1 MLKYH
6 KGYFIRQ
13 QLMNNAVG
21 PPCCVSPSLSLK
33 IQNKEVSEMWKLLQS
48 HFPCCGP
55 YEPDLCAGLLT
66 WNQFE
71 INLARNKYGTSPNQV
86 FVWDFWIL
94 GILLERAI
102 AWEQLCLSHHLVI
115 FTSRQYYKMQW
126 CIQLSNNYYYLFSIV
141 LYRTENIGSLSCMD
155 H

>member
-21 PPCCVSPSLSLK
+21 LPCCVSPSLSLK
-33 IQNKEVSEMWKLLQS
+33 IQNKEVSEMWKLLKS

-86 FVWDFWIL
+86 FVWDVWIL

-126 CIQLSNNYYYLFSIV
+126 CIRLSNNYYYLFSIV
-141 LYRTENIGSLSCMD
+141 LYHTENIGSLSCMD